1 MKKSKLINNLL
12 LRYEEV
18 IEGVNNEFLNSKEF
32 KVRLK
37 SSKTLNS
44 RKSKKG
50 ISLDYVHDWSSMK
63 AFPTFIVYLK
73 NIEENKAQ
81 ISISFPK
88 YFLWFYL
95 FGYLSIVIGF
105 LIDLMSGSKV
115 DGDISGM
122 PIVLIGFPIL
132 TYVGLLFAFSLLIDS
147 CIRDLKKILV

>member
-1 MKKSKLINNLL
+1 MNKSKLINNLL

-37 SSKTLNS
+37 NSKTLNS
-44 RKSKKG
+44 RKFKKG
-50 ISLDYVHDWSSMK
+50 FSLDYVNNWSSMK
-63 AFPTFIVYLK
+63 AFPTFIVDLK
-73 NIEENKAQ
+73 VIDGNKAQ

-105 LIDLMSGSKV
+105 LIGLMSGSKV
-115 DGDISGM
+115 DGDISEM
-122 PIVLIGFPIL
+122 LIVLIVTPIL
-132 TYVGLLFAFSLLIDS
+132 TYVGLLFTFSLLN
-147 CIRDLKKILV
+147 RFL